1 MQGWIQLHRKI
12 LKSDM
17 WRNFNAKQRDVTI
30 TLLLMASHKGN
41 RWEYGG
47 EIHEVQPGQ
56 FVTSLDSIEDQC
68 AKDVSI
74 QNIKTTLTKLKR
86 WGFLDW
92 EPLPNNRGRIITI
105 TNWEKYQRMPE
116 DKEQPEPKPEPAPKQ
131 KEKDGKEPP
140 EKKSSTP
147 YDIEFE
153 NLWQEYPKKKGKAK
167 ARVAYRRHRKN
178 GVSEEDFRAALDRYK
193 TEVQQKG
200 TPQQYI
206 KHGSTFFNSGFEDY
220 LEEEPTP
227 DNLMNITERSYT
239 TPGADDT
246 QKYLDALF
254 G

>member
-1 MQGWIQLHRKI
+1 
-12 LKSDM
+12 
-17 WRNFNAKQRDVTI
+17 
-30 TLLLMASHKGN
+30 
-41 RWEYGG
+41 
-47 EIHEVQPGQ
+47 
-56 FVTSLDSIEDQC
+56 
-68 AKDVSI
+68 
-74 QNIKTTLTKLKR
+74 
-86 WGFLDW
+86 
-92 EPLPNNRGRIITI
+92 
-105 TNWEKYQRMPE
+105 MPE